1 MATVRDKTK
10 RSDRLV
16 ARITPDDKALLER
29 AATLQGGSLASFV
42 IFHVRQAAQ
51 EVIRQHETICL
62 NEVESKRFIQA
73 LLAPPGKAPAR
84 FVKAVA
90 QYRETVTEH

>member
-1 MATVRDKTK
+1 MSDVRDKPK

-29 AATLQGGSLASFV
+29 AALLQGGSVASFV
-42 IFHVRQAAQ
+42 VFHVRQAAQ
-51 EVIRQHETICL
+51 EVIRQHETIRL
-62 NEVESKRFIQA
+62 NESESKRFLQA

-84 FVKAVA
+84 FVEAMA
-90 QYRETVTEH
+90 LYRATVTEH